1 MDWKLISPDVLRQCQ
16 TIHED
21 KKLKWGND
29 GWRRATI
36 VRDFADD
43 LGAKS
48 VLDYG
53 CGRGTLRAALGTGGK
68 KIRGMGWPYPCHE
81 YDPAIRKKSQPR
93 SADLVACTDV
103 MEHVETPLVQNVLR
117 HVRKLGRFGAF
128 FLISTRLAN
137 QLLPDGRNAH
147 LTVQTAE
154 WWEREILHAGF
165 RVTRKEVQSNL
176 AMFWC
181 LK

>member
-1 MDWKLISPDVLRQCQ
+1 MKGLISQDVLRQCQ
-16 TIHED
+16 TLHED

-29 GWRRATI
+29 GHKRAEI
-36 VRDFADD
+36 ILAFAQEV
-43 LGAKS
+43 GAKS

-53 CGRGTLRAALGTGGK
+53 CGRGTLAKRLGTGGK
-68 KIRGMGWPYPCHE
+68 KIKGLFWPGRVHE

-103 MEHVETPLVQNVLR
+103 MEHVEPKLVQNVLR
-117 HVRKLGRFGAF
+117 HVRELCGHGAF

-147 LTVQTAE
+147 LTVQPAT
-154 WWEREILHAGF
+154 WWEEQLLRAGF
-165 RVTRKEVQSNL
+165 RVLREEVESTQAL
-176 AMFWC
+176 FWC